1 MYHTVLD
8 SIYNSILLIYKQNI
22 MIRVQALIIAA
33 VNKIKKAT
41 IIVQQ
46 TERVKLALMM
56 QV

>member
-22 MIRVQALIIAA
+22 MIRVQALIIAT
-33 VNKIKKAT
+33 VNKMKKEA

>member
-1 MYHTVLD
+1 
-8 SIYNSILLIYKQNI
+8 
-22 MIRVQALIIAA
+22 MIRVQALIIAT
-33 VNKIKKAT
+33 VNKIKKET

>member
-1 MYHTVLD
+1 
-8 SIYNSILLIYKQNI
+8 